1 MYEENV
7 DSLLDKWYQT
17 KNEIAELEKVLDKYK
32 THAERI
38 MSSKNINVISNT
50 KYSLTKREMNRSI
63 LAKDDVPKE
72 VWNKYSKNINYNMF
86 VIRKKSEKLKRSK
99 KRSKAAYDSD

>member
-86 VIRKKSEKLKRSK
+86 VIRKNLKN
-99 KRSKAAYDSD
+99 